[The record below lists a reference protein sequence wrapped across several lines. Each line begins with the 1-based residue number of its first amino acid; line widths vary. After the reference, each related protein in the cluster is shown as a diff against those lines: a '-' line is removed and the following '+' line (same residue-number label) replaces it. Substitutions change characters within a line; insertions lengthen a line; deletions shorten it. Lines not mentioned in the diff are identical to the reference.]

1 MFLEV
6 RKVEER
12 LTQRVDYEVNN
23 RLGRVV
29 QVGKISDNYCRG
41 INHDQKL
48 SQLTSLVLGHT
59 REENQG
65 ELSDRNRRCLVFV
78 FK

>member
-29 QVGKISDNYCRG
+29 QVRNVSDNYCRS

-65 ELSDRNRRCLVFV
+65 ELSDRNRR
-78 FK
+78 